1 MIPTA
6 SENNPIRLMRFRGNT
21 RVINEPSKLTNPIS
35 LYLGLIR
42 LEY

>member
-1 MIPTA
+1 
-6 SENNPIRLMRFRGNT
+6 MRFRGNT
-21 RVINEPSKLTNPIS
+21 RVISEPSKLTNPIS